1 MEKHSEQS
9 DLIKTIDEIKAVEE
23 KHDRMVA
30 AAKEEAEKILR
41 KAKEKIAEERIKM
54 EEELTAYKNEK
65 LKSESRAIE
74 EEIGEILS
82 KAKRESEQLRK
93 KKADAKKLEKI
104 YLSLFE

>member
-1 MEKHSEQS
+1 MEKHSEQP

-23 KHDRMVA
+23 KHDRMIA

-41 KAKEKIAEERIKM
+41 KAKEKIAEERIKV

-74 EEIGEILS
+74 GEIAEILS